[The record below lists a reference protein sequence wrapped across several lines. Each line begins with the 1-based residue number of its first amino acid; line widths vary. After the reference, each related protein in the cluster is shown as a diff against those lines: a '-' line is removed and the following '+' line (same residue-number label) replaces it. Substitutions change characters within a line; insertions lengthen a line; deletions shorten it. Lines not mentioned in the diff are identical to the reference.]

1 DTGFHVTTPDPFKL
15 NKILSFMAKNDIEY
29 VVLESSSHA
38 LAQGRLGDIKFDFA
52 VYTNIKR
59 DHLDWHGT
67 WENYAL
73 AKAEMIGMTKKAGN
87 VVINRGDKEMYD
99 FLAAYIKR
107 TGREADLN
115 VVTYAITELTNII
128 ETPEGISFVYSD
140 INFFL

>member
-1 DTGFHVTTPDPFKL
+1 
-15 NKILSFMAKNDIEY
+15 
-29 VVLESSSHA
+29 
-38 LAQGRLGDIKFDFA
+38 
-52 VYTNIKR
+52 
-59 DHLDWHGT
+59 
-67 WENYAL
+67 
-73 AKAEMIGMTKKAGN
+73 EMIGMTKKAGN

-140 INFFL
+140 INFFLPIIGRYNVENVLAAINIAQLLGIDLTKVSE